1 MSLNPFSKSTPDG
14 VPSDE
19 TIEKSLFKDT
29 TEVRE
34 IPKMIESWLT
44 QAYMAGEKAA
54 VEQETKTDY
63 TKLIGAAA
71 IGFTIGYM
79 VVKSGILP
87 A

>member
-34 IPKMIESWLT
+34 IPKMLESWLT

-54 VEQETKTDY
+54 QEQETSTDY

-71 IGFTIGYM
+71 IGFTLGYM
-79 VVKSGILP
+79 LVKSGIMP